1 MSTPTHIYKIV
12 SSSALPV
19 PLPKALPVSELDQND
34 GFIHLSTEKQLPG
47 TLRRFF
53 KNDSLVYI
61 LRINYRK
68 VEKNI
73 KWENGKGTGAAFVRL
88 DALDLH
94 IFCQAPGGI
103 GEEGIFPHL
112 YNGLRVGKEEIESF
126 KQWEKDSQD
135 SWDTA
140 IDKARADGWFVY

>member
-12 SSSALPV
+12 SSSTPPPV
-19 PLPKALPVSELDQND
+19 PLPEALPVSELDQND

-47 TLRRFF
+47 TLKRFF
-53 KNDSLVYI
+53 QSDGLVYI
-61 LRINYRK
+61 LRIDYRK

-73 KWENGKGTGAAFVRL
+73 KWENGKGT
-88 DALDLH
+88 
-94 IFCQAPGGI
+94 APGGI

-112 YNGLRVGKEEIESF
+112 YNGLHVGREEIESF

-140 IDKARADGWFVY
+140 IAKARADGWFVY